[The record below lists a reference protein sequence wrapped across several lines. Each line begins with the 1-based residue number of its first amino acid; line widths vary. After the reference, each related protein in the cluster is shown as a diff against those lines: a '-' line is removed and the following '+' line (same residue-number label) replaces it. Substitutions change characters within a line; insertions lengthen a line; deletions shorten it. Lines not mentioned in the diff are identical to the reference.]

1 MPRSAGTINGSLNI
15 HMDWSGTVHTAIR
28 RACQSVP
35 VLRNVYCGARRIY
48 HRKRLEGTAR
58 GYFINYDDFD
68 GALRLEDGRLI
79 EINTKDGLSVTIRRN
94 YMDAV
99 ILAEVFLDNCYVR
112 YIDLPPEPVVVD
124 IGGYIGDFALYAA
137 KRLNARRVVVC
148 EPSPRNWVLLERNVA
163 SNHYKDRILT
173 VNKAVTDGGD
183 VFMDVDAPD
192 RVQAMVSAFGADQS
206 GRKRI
211 PGITLKSVLDEHG
224 IDTVDLLKIDCE
236 GGEYSIL
243 SSTPANVFRRIRRI
257 VFEYHEIDGFAP
269 RLKSVKEYLRD
280 NGYRIVTHRS
290 LVWATR

>member
-1 MPRSAGTINGSLNI
+1 
-15 HMDWSGTVHTAIR
+15 
-28 RACQSVP
+28 
-35 VLRNVYCGARRIY
+35 
-48 HRKRLEGTAR
+48 
-58 GYFINYDDFD
+58 
-68 GALRLEDGRLI
+68 
-79 EINTKDGLSVTIRRN
+79 
-94 YMDAV
+94 
-99 ILAEVFLDNCYVR
+99 
-112 YIDLPPEPVVVD
+112 
-124 IGGYIGDFALYAA
+124 
-137 KRLNARRVVVC
+137 
-148 EPSPRNWVLLERNVA
+148 
-163 SNHYKDRILT
+163 
-173 VNKAVTDGGD
+173 
-183 VFMDVDAPD
+183 MDVDAPD